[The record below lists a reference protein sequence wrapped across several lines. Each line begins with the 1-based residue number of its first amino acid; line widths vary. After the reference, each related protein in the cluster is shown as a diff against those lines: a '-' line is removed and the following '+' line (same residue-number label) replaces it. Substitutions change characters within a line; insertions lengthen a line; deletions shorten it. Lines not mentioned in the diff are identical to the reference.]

1 MVIFEIFK
9 GITGVGREKFDL
21 PMIKEILMMS
31 FMNDPCQMLGTQQS
45 VS

>member
-1 MVIFEIFK
+1 MVIFGKFK
-9 GITGVGREKFDL
+9 GITGGRREKFDL
-21 PMIKEILMMS
+21 SMIKEILMS